1 MRFPQNK
8 TKNGRIMRPFLLGL
22 MTLNISDHDVVLS
35 LLYAIRHAI
44 AELVPP
50 DQGGRGPGL
59 TKPTLGF
66 TFLGGK
72 LK

>member
-22 MTLNISDHDVVLS
+22 MTLYYSGHEVVLS
-35 LLYAIRHAI
+35 LLYAIPYDI
-44 AELVPP
+44 AYLVPP
-50 DQGGRGPGL
+50 YQGGRGLGL

-66 TFLGGK
+66 TLLGEK
-72 LK
+72 LS